1 MRDKFSE
8 LIKQGVAE
16 FNYTPISKDV
26 PEMDPICRMYNNIFA
41 IPSDTHMNCLED
53 GRRVITGHMINTDKW
68 CMFVQSCC
76 WGAVDFR
83 TSGTW
88 SVCDFLFRNGL
99 EGKMGTLNGDVVY
112 FVTPMSEEDRKA
124 LMKNQVITTE
134 SNIPMP
140 ITVLTTTGDMMHIK
154 ECFDCNDIKETVRR
168 MNESTRVIGNN
179 WVPTETGI
187 AGLVGNKVYIIG
199 DVVNEAHEYRRY
211 SMQIDPFKDN
221 HTDGI
226 KLTVFDRMFDKH
238 WYATIDG
245 SGKVTYCSE
254 YVPGRDKTFVADKF
268 LGQLED
274 NDFDWAEEFAK
285 DLSLHMAYEIT
296 MKGPYEKSGWKVKK
310 YPGYEIFFGVT
321 SIGQLKKRTR

>member
-41 IPSDTHMNCLED
+41 IPSDTHMNCLGD

-68 CMFVQSCC
+68 CMFTQSCC

-99 EGKMGTLNGDVVY
+99 EGKMGNLNGDVVY
-112 FVTPMSEEDRKA
+112 FVTPMSDEDRKA
-124 LMKNQVITTE
+124 LMKAQVITNE

-187 AGLVGNKVYIIG
+187 AGLVGNTVYVIG
-199 DVVNEAHEYRRY
+199 NTVNEAKDYWRY
-211 SMQIDPFKDN
+211 SINTEYHPSKKKLMIITIVDN
-221 HTDGI
+221 AWDSIYTVYYDTD
-226 KLTVFDRMFDKH
+226 
-238 WYATIDG
+238 Y
-245 SGKVTYCSE
+245 GKVTEHDYYKKGQGVLDE
-254 YVPGRDKTFVADKF
+254 MDYAVQGYGPRGFVWRDEFIDNCPAAYKVTMKDKF
-268 LGQLED
+268 DKD
-274 NDFDWAEEFAK
+274 N
-285 DLSLHMAYEIT
+285 
-296 MKGPYEKSGWKVKK
+296 WKVEK
-310 YPGYEIFFGVT
+310 YPNHYVET
-321 SIGQLKKRTR
+321 SYAGLGLIKKR

>member
-16 FNYTPISKDV
+16 FNYTPISKDI

-99 EGKMGTLNGDVVY
+99 EGKMGNLNGDVVY

-168 MNESTRVIGNN
+168 MNESTRVVGNN

-199 DVVNEAHEYRRY
+199 DTVNEAREYHRY
-211 SMQIDPFKDN
+211 SLETKPYKN
-221 HTDGI
+221 GI
-226 KLTVFDRMFDKH
+226 SLTVWDCQFDKH
-238 WYATIDG
+238 WTAYINDIG
-245 SGKVTYCSE
+245 EVTGYSE
-254 YVPGRDKTFVADKF
+254 TLRGDFTPVYRF
-268 LGQLED
+268 LEKMNNGIKG
-274 NDFDWAEEFAK
+274 FDWAM
-285 DLSLHMAYEIT
+285 DLKCPMAYTIT
-296 MKGPYEKSGWKVKK
+296 MPNPWADKGWKLTE
-310 YPGYEIFFGVT
+310 YPGYEIFMGVT

>member
-26 PEMDPICRMYNNIFA
+26 PEMDPICRTYNNIFA

-168 MNESTRVIGNN
+168 MNESTRVVGNN

-187 AGLVGNKVYIIG
+187 AGLVGDKVYVIEGTNGKHEIFTMSTEETPDG
-199 DVVNEAHEYRRY
+199 D
-211 SMQIDPFKDN
+211 
-221 HTDGI
+221 GL
-226 KLTVFDRMFDKH
+226 KLTVWDWRWDNCSV
-238 WYATIDG
+238 YVISGT
-245 SGKVTYCSE
+245 GKVNNTE
-254 YVPGRDKTFVADKF
+254 GEAFLDKLNKNIK
-268 LGQLED
+268 G
-274 NDFDWAEEFAK
+274 FDWTK
-285 DLSLHMAYEIT
+285 DLKINYGYSVSCDLILPDGKLNYT
-296 MKGPYEKSGWKVKK
+296 KKGPWYIEGYK
-310 YPGYEIFFGVT
+310 GYEVNTDHFKG
-321 SIGQLKKRTR
+321 GNLKKRRY

>member
-16 FNYTPISKDV
+16 FKYTNISKGV
-26 PEMDPICRMYNNIFA
+26 PEADPICRMYNNIFS

-124 LMKNQVITTE
+124 LMKAQVITTE

-179 WVPTETGI
+179 WVPTENGI
-187 AGLVGNKVYIIG
+187 AGLVGDKVYIIG
-199 DVVNEAHEYRRY
+199 DAVNEANGKH
-211 SMQIDPFKDN
+211 QIFTMSTVGYN
-221 HTDGI
+221 DGM
-226 KLTVFDRMFDKH
+226 KVTVFDHRWDKLH
-238 WYATIDG
+238 IFNISGT
-245 SGKVTYCSE
+245 GKVD
-254 YVPGRDKTFVADKF
+254 DKYKWGDTFLDDLNKNIK
-268 LGQLED
+268 G
-274 NDFDWAEEFAK
+274 FDWTEDLECDYGYSIDCDLRLPDGKLNYAKTGPWYIEEYK
-285 DLSLHMAYEIT
+285 DYEVDT
-296 MKGPYEKSGWKVKK
+296 TYFKGGN
-310 YPGYEIFFGVT
+310 
-321 SIGQLKKRTR
+321 LKKRRH